1 MPLTSP
7 KACLKVAP
15 RAIAQSCVGEEIRRQ
30 GGAQSDFTH
39 LMYGGRRSR
48 DLLHTS
54 ELRTIHRALRGHGTS
69 AGALVNLI
77 RAKGDQ

>member
-7 KACLKVAP
+7 KACLKVVP
-15 RAIAQSCVGEEIRRQ
+15 RAIAQSCVGEKIRRY
-30 GGAQSDFTH
+30 GGAQSDFTY

-48 DLLHTS
+48 GLLHTS
-54 ELRTIHRALRGHGTS
+54 ELRTIRHALRGHGTS
-69 AGALVNLI
+69 AGAFMNLI